1 MDFLEEKDD
10 NELSLY
16 FDVQNLS
23 IDHSL
28 SLDEIEEY
36 KDLIFSPNSISQ
48 IYFKKGTDKESVELV
63 KNLLSISDYII
74 DQNVEKYVLVDMD
87 KKELEDFLNSS
98 YENPS
103 SWSLPYE
110 NNNSSFSMVDIP
122 MFRVLVSYIKS
133 LENENL
139 SPLEMVMK
147 VYDRVKMFDYSS
159 ETEERKLP
167 DIIRT
172 RTANQKEYN
181 ELFAYILNYMGF
193 KTFIGTVKSKDGK
206 TSLITLVDIKD
217 SKHQIDGIYLFDP
230 SMDSLSKEDYKDEEI
245 RKMNYNFFGL
255 NVCLINKSKYED
267 TLSNVL
273 ALIALDNY
281 DYSYDK
287 INTTENKELLKEIK
301 NILNAFNI
309 SYKELYERIR
319 SSMSIDCDKI
329 VEVNNIIK
337 PVDPEIE
344 KRRSH
349 FIKENYKLRKKE
361 LFESDFEEELA
372 NIMGKLN
379 N

>member
-28 SLDEIEEY
+28 SLDEIEKY

-63 KNLLSISDYII
+63 KNLLSISDYVV
-74 DQNVEKYVLVDMD
+74 DENVEKYVLVDMD

-98 YENPS
+98 YENPLT
-103 SWSLPYE
+103 WSLPYE

-122 MFRVLVSYIKS
+122 MYRVLVSYIKS

-181 ELFAYILNYMGF
+181 ELFSYILNYMGF
-193 KTFIGTVKSKDGK
+193 KTFIGTVKSKDGR

-217 SKHQIDGIYLFDP
+217 SKHQTDGIYLFDP

-301 NILNAFNI
+301 NILKDFNL

-319 SSMSIDCDKI
+319 SSISIDCDKI

-349 FIKENYKLRKKE
+349 FIRENYKLRKKE

>member
-63 KNLLSISDYII
+63 KNLLSISDYIV
-74 DQNVEKYVLVDMD
+74 DENVEKYVLVDMD

-147 VYDRVKMFDYSS
+147 VYDRVKMFDFSS

-181 ELFAYILNYMGF
+181 ELFSYILNYMGF
-193 KTFIGTVKSKDGK
+193 KTFIGTVKTKDGR
-206 TSLITLVDIKD
+206 TSFITLVDIKD

-287 INTTENKELLKEIK
+287 INTTENKKLLKEIK
-301 NILNAFNI
+301 NLLNTFNL

-319 SSMSIDCDKI
+319 SSISIDCDKI
-329 VEVNNIIK
+329 VEVNNILK

>member
-63 KNLLSISDYII
+63 KNLLSISDYVV
-74 DQNVEKYVLVDMD
+74 DENVEKYVLVDMD

>member
-10 NELSLY
+10 NDLSLY

-48 IYFKKGTDKESVELV
+48 IYFKKGTDKNSVELV

-74 DQNVEKYVLVDMD
+74 DQNIEKYVLVDMD

-122 MFRVLVSYIKS
+122 MYRVLISYIKS

-147 VYDRVKMFDYSS
+147 VYDSVKMFYYSS
-159 ETEERKLP
+159 EIEERKLP
-167 DIIRT
+167 EIIRT
-172 RTANQKEYN
+172 RKANQKEYN
-181 ELFAYILNYMGF
+181 ELFSYILNYMGF
-193 KTFIGTVKSKDGK
+193 KTFVGTVKSKDKK
-206 TSLITLVDIKD
+206 TSFVTLVDIKD

-230 SMDSLSKEDYKDEEI
+230 SMDSLSEEEYKDEEI

-255 NVCLINKSKYED
+255 NVCLINKSRYED
-267 TLSNVL
+267 RLSNVL

-287 INTTENKELLKEIK
+287 INTTENKELLREIK
-301 NILNAFNI
+301 SILNSFNL
-309 SYKELYERIR
+309 SYKELYERLR
-319 SSMSIDCDKI
+319 SSISIDCDKI
-329 VEVNNIIK
+329 VEVKNILK
-337 PVDPEIE
+337 PVDAEKE

-349 FIKENYKLRKKE
+349 IIKENYKLRKKE

>member
-63 KNLLSISDYII
+63 KNLLSISDYIV
-74 DQNVEKYVLVDMD
+74 DENVEKYVLVDMD

-103 SWSLPYE
+103 TWSLPYE

-159 ETEERKLP
+159 KTEERKLP

-181 ELFAYILNYMGF
+181 ELFSYILNYMGF
-193 KTFIGTVKSKDGK
+193 KTFIGTVKSKDGR

-287 INTTENKELLKEIK
+287 INSTENKELLKEIK
-301 NILNAFNI
+301 NILSTFNL
-309 SYKELYERIR
+309 SYKELYERLR
-319 SSMSIDCDKI
+319 SSLSIDCDKI

-337 PVDPEIE
+337 PVDHEIE